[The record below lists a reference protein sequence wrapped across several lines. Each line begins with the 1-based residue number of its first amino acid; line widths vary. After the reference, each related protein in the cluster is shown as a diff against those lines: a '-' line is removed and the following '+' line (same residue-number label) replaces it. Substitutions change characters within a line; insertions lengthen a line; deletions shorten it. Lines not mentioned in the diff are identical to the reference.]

1 MLKVQVRLPMKKA
14 LLDNRDLNALKPI
27 SRFKSYFFCHSILIL
42 FRRGLFVIALLLIS
56 SCNFETKKIS
66 SEEVLELESRTLNW
80 KEVDEYPAFEDC
92 QDETELLAARE
103 CFEREVA
110 ENIYAYLSKQQPV
123 VTESIYDTLYLYLEI
138 NSAGRPEIDSVK
150 IDSTLNNQLPELRMW
165 LDQSID
171 SLPKIY
177 PASKRGVPVSTVF
190 KMPIVIK
197 AE

>member
-1 MLKVQVRLPMKKA
+1 MKKA
-14 LLDNRDLNALKPI
+14 LLAVAVLVV
-27 SRFKSYFFCHSILIL
+27 F
-42 FRRGLFVIALLLIS
+42 

-92 QDETELLAARE
+92 QNEMELLAARE
-103 CFEREVA
+103 CFEREVT

-123 VTESIYDTLYLYLEI
+123 VTESIDDTLYLYI
-138 NSAGRPEIDSVK
+138 QISSKGRPEIDSVK
-150 IDSTLNNQLPELRMW
+150 IDSMLTNQLPELRMW

>member
-1 MLKVQVRLPMKKA
+1 MKKA
-14 LLDNRDLNALKPI
+14 LLLFI
-27 SRFKSYFFCHSILIL
+27 TFFI
-42 FRRGLFVIALLLIS
+42 F
-56 SCNFETKKIS
+56 SCNFETKRIS
-66 SEEVLELESRTLNW
+66 SEEVLELESQTLNW
-80 KEVDEYPAFEDC
+80 KEVDEYPAFKDC
-92 QDETELLAARE
+92 QNETELTAARE

-123 VTESIYDTLYLYLEI
+123 VTESIDDTLYLYLEI

-150 IDSTLNNQLPELRMW
+150 IDSTLNDQLPELRLW
-165 LDQSID
+165 LNQSID

-190 KMPIVIK
+190 KMPVVIK

>member
-1 MLKVQVRLPMKKA
+1 MKKA
-14 LLDNRDLNALKPI
+14 LLDTRDLNALKPT
-27 SRFKSYFFCHSILIL
+27 SSFKSYFFNNCLLVL
-42 FRRGLFVIALLLIS
+42 FQRGLFVIALLVIS

-66 SEEVLELESRTLNW
+66 SEEVLELESKTLNW

-92 QDETELLAARE
+92 QNETELLAARE

-123 VTESIYDTLYLYLEI
+123 VTESIDDPLYRYLAI

>member
-1 MLKVQVRLPMKKA
+1 LRKVQARLPMKRA
-14 LLDNRDLNALKPI
+14 LP
-27 SRFKSYFFCHSILIL
+27 
-42 FRRGLFVIALLLIS
+42 LFVTFLIF

-66 SEEVLELESRTLNW
+66 SEEVLELESKTLNW

-92 QDETELLAARE
+92 QGETQLNAARD
-103 CFEREVA
+103 CFEREVT
-110 ENIYAYLSKQQPV
+110 ENIYAYLTKQQPV
-123 VTESIYDTLYLYLEI
+123 VTEAIDDTLYLYIQISKE
-138 NSAGRPEIDSVK
+138 GRPEIDSVK
-150 IDSTLNNQLPELRMW
+150 IDSTVTNQLPEIEQW
-165 LDQSID
+165 LNQSID

>member
-1 MLKVQVRLPMKKA
+1 MKKA
-14 LLDNRDLNALKPI
+14 LL
-27 SRFKSYFFCHSILIL
+27 
-42 FRRGLFVIALLLIS
+42 VIAVLVVF

-66 SEEVLELESRTLNW
+66 SEEVLELESRSLNW
-80 KEVDEYPAFEDC
+80 KEVDQYPAFEDC
-92 QDETELLAARE
+92 QDQTELLAARD

-123 VTESIYDTLYLYLEI
+123 VTESIDDTLYLYLEI
-138 NSAGRPEIDSVK
+138 TSAGNPEIDSVQ
-150 IDSTLNNQLPELRMW
+150 IDSTLNKQLPELRMW

-177 PASKRGVPVSTVF
+177 PASKRGVPVSSIF

>member
-1 MLKVQVRLPMKKA
+1 MKKA
-14 LLDNRDLNALKPI
+14 LLDIRDLNALKPVW
-27 SRFKSYFFCHSILIL
+27 RFKCCYFYNYFLIL
-42 FRRGLFVIALLLIS
+42 FRRSLLALAGFVVF

-66 SEEVLELESRTLNW
+66 SEEVLELESQTLNW

-92 QDETELLAARE
+92 QNETELIAARD

-110 ENIYAYLSKQQPV
+110 ENVYAYLSKQQPI
-123 VTESIYDTLYLYLEI
+123 VTESIDDTLYLYLEI

-150 IDSTLNNQLPELRMW
+150 IDSTLNNQLPELRLW

>member
-1 MLKVQVRLPMKKA
+1 LLKVQARLPMKKA
-14 LLDNRDLNALKPI
+14 LLDNRDLNALKPV
-27 SRFKSYFFCHSILIL
+27 SRFKCCYFYNYFPILL
-42 FRRGLFVIALLLIS
+42 RRSLLAITVFVIF

-66 SEEVLELESRTLNW
+66 SEEVLELESQTLNW
-80 KEVDEYPAFEDC
+80 KEVDEYPAFVDC
-92 QDETELLAARE
+92 QNETELIAARD

-123 VTESIYDTLYLYLEI
+123 VTESIDDTLYLYLEI
-138 NSAGRPEIDSVK
+138 NSAGQPEIDSVK
-150 IDSTLNNQLPELRMW
+150 IDSTLNNQLPELRLW

>member
-1 MLKVQVRLPMKKA
+1 MYLPMKKA
-14 LLDNRDLNALKPI
+14 LLNNRDLKALKPV
-27 SRFKSYFFCHSILIL
+27 SKLKSYL
-42 FRRGLFVIALLLIS
+42 FSNSLLIFFRYS
-56 SCNFETKKIS
+56 LLAVAVLIIASCNFETRKIS
-66 SEEVLELESRTLNW
+66 SEEVLELEAKTLNW

-92 QDETELLAARE
+92 RNETELLAARD

-110 ENIYAYLSKQQPV
+110 KNIYAYLSKQQPV
-123 VTESIYDTLYLYLEI
+123 VTESIDDTLYLYLEI
-138 NSAGRPEIDSVK
+138 NSSGRPEIDSVK
-150 IDSTLNNQLPELRMW
+150 IDSTLNSQLPELRLW

>member
-1 MLKVQVRLPMKKA
+1 MK
-14 LLDNRDLNALKPI
+14 RI
-27 SRFKSYFFCHSILIL
+27 
-42 FRRGLFVIALLLIS
+42 LLLLFTIFLV

-66 SEEVLELESRTLNW
+66 SEEVLQLESQTLNW
-80 KEVDEYPAFEDC
+80 KEVDEYPAFEKC
-92 QDETELLAARE
+92 QNETELTAARD

-110 ENIYAYLSKQQPV
+110 QNVYAYLAKQQPI
-123 VTESIYDTLYLYLEI
+123 VTEAIDDTLLLYLQI
-138 NSAGRPEIDSVK
+138 SKSGRPEIDSVE
-150 IDSTLNNQLPELRMW
+150 IDSTTTKQLPNIRAW

-177 PASKRGVPVSTVF
+177 PASKRGIPVSTVF